1 MASFAEEIAPADVK
15 ARAEATLL
23 ECGYKRSFSFGLWWA
38 FEVKREYAPQ
48 PRRRR
53 RLSLPSEAVRWLKF
67 WVRPLTRLKPPD
79 LG

>member
-1 MASFAEEIAPADVK
+1 MQRLALALIREPVVQMASFAEEIAPADVK

-53 RLSLPSEAVRWLKF
+53 RPSLPSEACR
-67 WVRPLTRLKPPD
+67 R
-79 LG
+79 

>member
-48 PRRRR
+48 PPRRRR
-53 RLSLPSEAVRWLKF
+53 PSLPSEACR
-67 WVRPLTRLKPPD
+67 R
-79 LG
+79 